1 MKFLYIIYSLV
12 MDITP
17 DNPIP
22 HPKPFT
28 LSSLIPIQDMIPVRL
43 VIKGVDERFPIY
55 QEGNNTEDELMK
67 IIMMHYKF
75 EQIQELQKLS
85 TTNLEEVK
93 KNYIINE
100 VLKTDEIGQ
109 FNMKSGGLF
118 DDWEIDI

>member
-1 MKFLYIIYSLV
+1 

-22 HPKPFT
+22 NPKPFT

-43 VIKGVDERFPIY
+43 VIKGIDERFPIY
-55 QEGNNTEDELMK
+55 QEGNNTDDELMK